1 MKRVRAEIE
10 ELSKGFPDDM
20 EFRVAYD
27 STDYVRASIASI
39 VETLVITFSLVVLVT
54 YVFLQ
59 KFKTT
64 LIPLITIPV
73 SLIATF
79 AVIYLLGFDINILT
93 LFAMILAIG
102 LVVDDAII
110 VVERVQYLMVYE
122 NMDAHSASVK
132 AMQQIASAIVA
143 TTFVL
148 LSIFIPVG
156 LMAGITGKIYQQFAV
171 TIATAVVFS
180 AFNAL
185 TLSPSLCAIFLRGDR
200 ETEPHGFFKWFDE
213 TIDFFKS
220 HYLNTVGFFSSR
232 LKTTALVTLGTIA
245 VIGLGFLAT
254 PTSFLP
260 EEDQGIIF
268 ANVQL
273 SDTSSINK
281 TNGVM
286 ADIAER
292 AMKIDGVSYFI
303 TVAGYSMLGGGG
315 ENVAFGVVGLEE
327 WAKRTSKNL
336 SIEAITE
343 KLTEEFGQTPGAEV
357 NFFAPPSIPGIGKS
371 SGLSLE
377 LLATNAAFTP
387 SDLYR
392 VMGEFLGRLN
402 SSPDLSYAFSTF
414 TADTPHIYLDIDR
427 TKLEAYDI
435 PVSNLFEALQNNL
448 GSRYVNNITLSGQIN
463 KVIVQ
468 ADFAYRRSVQ
478 DVENLYVPSKT
489 GTLIKVK
496 SFADV
501 KTTISPKIIYR
512 YNQYTDASITAQS
525 KTGVSTGTAIDG
537 IRAMAAEVLPKRSE
551 YAASDIGRAT
561 RGAALGLLG
570 KVYLYQEKWGEAY
583 EVLKQVIDSKEYDLM
598 EDFGDVWSV
607 DHNNNK
613 ESLFEVQYMYDET
626 YSLGGALTVITGAR
640 SGPGDGWSWGQPT
653 ANLEQAYIDAGDT
666 VRLKWTIIK
675 TGCTEIAGEN
685 QFDKFVE
692 NSKNMA
698 QYDVYLKEYG
708 WDPDC
713 YIIDP
718 AQHKSARIVRKYFV
732 PLEKRPEIYNIDR
745 IPLDHRI
752 LRFADVLLMFAETS
766 NELGKDTE
774 AQEALNRVRH
784 RVHLADVTATGNN
797 LRKAIRLERRLELAW
812 EQNRLYDIR
821 RWKDD
826 NGKPVIANLMGPNG
840 SFVKFN
846 TNPAT
851 RDRYEW
857 ENQGESSDK
866 GITFD
871 PDRDMVFPI
880 PLYEI
885 TQSNGS
891 IKQNPGWN

>member
-1 MKRVRAEIE
+1 MRHKVLTILAVASLCFSSCDDFLTEDVRGRQNLDTYFQSANDAQ
-10 ELSKGFPDDM
+10 SFVTGCYQ
-20 EFRVAYD
+20 A
-27 STDYVRASIASI
+27 
-39 VETLVITFSLVVLVT
+39 ITFGGWWNINTVWLMSEMCSDDGWMGNTTQSQSDYISLAHYQGSGQSNGAISNFWQYRYKGILRCNIAIDRIGKSNLADEQLKQRLIGEARFLRGYFYFELVRNFGG
-54 YVFLQ
+54 VPLVDA
-59 KFKTT
+59 FKMPGE
-64 LIPLITIPV
+64 I
-73 SLIATF
+73 
-79 AVIYLLGFDINILT
+79 
-93 LFAMILAIG
+93 
-102 LVVDDAII
+102 
-110 VVERVQYLMVYE
+110 
-122 NMDAHSASVK
+122 
-132 AMQQIASAIVA
+132 
-143 TTFVL
+143 
-148 LSIFIPVG
+148 
-156 LMAGITGKIYQQFAV
+156 AGIT
-171 TIATAVVFS
+171 
-180 AFNAL
+180 
-185 TLSPSLCAIFLRGDR
+185 R
-200 ETEPHGFFKWFDE
+200 
-213 TIDFFKS
+213 
-220 HYLNTVGFFSSR
+220 SS
-232 LKTTALVTLGTIA
+232 V
-245 VIGLGFLAT
+245 
-254 PTSFLP
+254 
-260 EEDQGIIF
+260 EDCYKF
-268 ANVQL
+268 
-273 SDTSSINK
+273 
-281 TNGVM
+281 
-286 ADIAER
+286 
-292 AMKIDGVSYFI
+292 
-303 TVAGYSMLGGGG
+303 
-315 ENVAFGVVGLEE
+315 
-327 WAKRTSKNL
+327 
-336 SIEAITE
+336 IEA
-343 KLTEEFGQTPGAEV
+343 
-357 NFFAPPSIPGIGKS
+357 
-371 SGLSLE
+371 
-377 LLATNAAFTP
+377 
-387 SDLYR
+387 DLK
-392 VMGEFLGRLN
+392 
-402 SSPDLSYAFSTF
+402 A
-414 TADTPHIYLDIDR
+414 
-427 TKLEAYDI
+427 
-435 PVSNLFEALQNNL
+435 
-448 GSRYVNNITLSGQIN
+448 
-463 KVIVQ
+463 
-468 ADFAYRRSVQ
+468 
-478 DVENLYVPSKT
+478 
-489 GTLIKVK
+489 
-496 SFADV
+496 
-501 KTTISPKIIYR
+501 
-512 YNQYTDASITAQS
+512 
-525 KTGVSTGTAIDG
+525 
-537 IRAMAAEVLPKRSE
+537 AAEVLPKRSE

-698 QYDVYLKEYG
+698 QYDAYLKEYG

-752 LRFADVLLMFAETS
+752 LRFADVLLMFAEAS

-846 TNPAT
+846 TDPAT